1 MTAYKDGA
9 MTVYISGPVT
19 GIKHNN
25 AAAFYK
31 MEKELQA
38 LFSDMPYITIVNPIR
53 LGKRVDAYFEEM
65 SRILKKKKKAV
76 WEDYMRVCIAELA
89 NCTHVIVLKNY
100 KKSKGVRVELFIARL
115 LGIPIFFSLEELKN
129 NV

>member
-1 MTAYKDGA
+1 MRTLRKNHGSSAG
-9 MTVYISGPVT
+9 T
-19 GIKHNN
+19 
-25 AAAFYK
+25 
-31 MEKELQA
+31 
-38 LFSDMPYITIVNPIR
+38 
-53 LGKRVDAYFEEM
+53 
-65 SRILKKKKKAV
+65 

-115 LGIPIFFSLEELKN
+115 LGIPIFFSLEELKD